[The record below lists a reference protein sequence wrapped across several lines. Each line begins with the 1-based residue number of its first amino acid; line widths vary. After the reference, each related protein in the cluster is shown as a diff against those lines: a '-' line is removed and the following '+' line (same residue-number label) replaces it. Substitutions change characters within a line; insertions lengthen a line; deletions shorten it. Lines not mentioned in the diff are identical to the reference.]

1 MSHVFASKTDPSVTP
16 SPELAAKCREFDTQ
30 IGASGDTPR
39 LLVWTGAAPPTLEEA
54 QTIVGGYVTLLE
66 LPNGEQL
73 LLNEDANLKKMR
85 ANPEA
90 CQFIT
95 NLDNRYYRNIGAK
108 FGGYPVMGTA
118 LILVADARWS

>member
-16 SPELAAKCREFDTQ
+16 HPELAAKCREFDTQ

-54 QTIVGGYVTLLE
+54 QEIVGGRHT
-66 LPNGEQL
+66 PRPPMGQ

-85 ANPEA
+85 AILNLSVHHKPRQQVLPEH
-90 CQFIT
+90 
-95 NLDNRYYRNIGAK
+95 RRK
-108 FGGYPVMGTA
+108 VWRMPVMGTA
-118 LILVADARWS
+118 LLLVADAMG